1 MQKYKFLLIGLGFFW
16 IAAWS
21 IFGSILAVLIQQI
34 TISQIPTSE
43 FMQNQRTLL
52 KSAHA
57 HMNVMGY
64 SAILL
69 GLSLNIILPYF
80 SKKLLKIIII
90 TFLTSIPIFGTG
102 LILEAFNPDQIG
114 KISYATAISAT
125 GGGLYILAMFI
136 WSSLFLFRYLKKN
149 GSHE

>member
-21 IFGSILAVLIQQI
+21 IFGSILAVIIQQI

-43 FMQNQRTLL
+43 FMQTQRTLL

-64 SAILL
+64 SAIFL
-69 GLSLNIILPYF
+69 GLSLHIIIPYF
-80 SKKLLKIIII
+80 PKKILKFNMIA
-90 TFLTSIPIFGTG
+90 FLFSIPIFGIG

-114 KISYATAISAT
+114 KVSYPTAISAI
-125 GGGLYILAMFI
+125 GGGLYILTMFI
-136 WSSLFLFRYLKKN
+136 WSGLFLFRFLKKN
-149 GSHE
+149 GYHE

>member
-21 IFGSILAVLIQQI
+21 IFGSILAVLIQQM
-34 TISQIPTSE
+34 TISQIPSSE
-43 FMQNQRTLL
+43 FMQIQRALL

-69 GLSLNIILPYF
+69 GLSLNFIAPYF
-80 SKKLLKIIII
+80 SKRLIKSNIL
-90 TFLTSIPIFGTG
+90 TFLLSVPIFGAG
-102 LILEAFNPDQIG
+102 LILEAFNPNEIG
-114 KISYATAISAT
+114 KISYSTAISAI
-125 GGGLYILAMFI
+125 GGGLYIL
-136 WSSLFLFRYLKKN
+136 SLFLWSGLFLYRFFKKN
-149 GSHE
+149 GNYE